1 MSWEKRSALSFTDW
15 WHIHKD
21 EAERCIGME
30 QVQKDL
36 RLQGEQIYLRPITI
50 EDTDMVVRW
59 RNDSK
64 VVENFIYREKISRE
78 EHLSWFHE
86 KIEAGL
92 VIQFIICDCQTDK
105 PLGSIYLQNFKE
117 VSRQAEEGI
126 FLGEE
131 EAYGRGIGT
140 EAAKLV
146 LEYAFKT
153 LQLHKLTARVLG
165 YNQGS
170 RKMHERAGYLKES
183 YLKDELFLNGKYED
197 LIFYG
202 AINPYEEKKKKV
214 SFIIP
219 CYRSEKTLEGVVCEI
234 RETMQ
239 TLTAYDYDIF
249 LINDC
254 SPDHTFSVIEQ
265 LCSQYDNI
273 TGINL
278 AKNFGQHA
286 ALMAGLRKSDGD
298 IVVCLDD
305 DGQTPANEVGKLLAG
320 IEEGSDVVY
329 AQYESKKHS
338 AFRNFGSWMN
348 DIMTR
353 VMLGKPKELHITSYF
368 AVKRFVVESML
379 AYEKS
384 YPYIIGLVLRAT
396 KNITNVPVKHRSREI
411 GTSGYTMKKL
421 LGLWFNG
428 FTAFSIL
435 PLRIATVAG
444 SAFAG
449 IGFLYGIYTIIKKL
463 VNPAVPLGFSSMM
476 SAIVFIG
483 GMLMLMLGLVGE
495 YVGRIYISI
504 NNSPQYVIREEIGHS
519 TDNDK

>member
-1 MSWEKRSALSFTDW
+1 
-15 WHIHKD
+15 
-21 EAERCIGME
+21 ME

-36 RLQGEQIYLRPITI
+36 RIRGSQIYLRPITI
-50 EDTDMVVRW
+50 EDTDNVVRW
-59 RNDSK
+59 RNDK
-64 VVENFIYREKISRE
+64 KIVENFIYRKKISRE
-78 EHLSWFHE
+78 EHLNWLQNKVE
-86 KIEAGL
+86 TGQ
-92 VIQFIICDCQTDK
+92 VIQFIICDLQTDK
-105 PLGSIYLQNFKE
+105 PLGSIYLQNFNE
-117 VSRQAEEGI
+117 TTRQAEEGI
-126 FLGEE
+126 FLGED

-140 EAAKLV
+140 EAAKLM
-146 LEYAFKT
+146 LEYAFTT
-153 LQLHKLTARVLG
+153 LKLHKLTARVLS

-170 RKMHERAGYLKES
+170 RKMHEKAGYQKES
-183 YLKDELFLNGKYED
+183 YLKDELFLDGKYED

-202 AINPYEEKKKKV
+202 AINPVEQEETRQENTDKRKKV

-219 CYRSEKTLEGVVCEI
+219 CYRSEKTLESVVKEI
-234 RETMQ
+234 RDTMQ
-239 TLTAYDYDIF
+239 TLTAYRYDIF
-249 LINDC
+249 LINDS
-254 SPDHTFSVIEQ
+254 SPDNTFEVIKK

-273 TGINL
+273 TGISL
-278 AKNFGQHA
+278 AKNFGQHS

-329 AQYESKKHS
+329 AQYDSKKHS

-353 VMLGKPKELHITSYF
+353 VMLGKPKDLHLTSYF
-368 AVKRFVVESML
+368 AAKRFVVESML
-379 AYEKS
+379 DYEKS

-396 KNITNVPVKHRSREI
+396 KNITNVPVNHRSREV
-411 GTSGYTMKKL
+411 GASGYTMKKL

-444 SAFAG
+444 SICAG
-449 IGFLYGIYTIIKKL
+449 MGFLYGIYTIIKRF
-463 VNPAVPLGFSSMM
+463 VNPAVPMGFSALM
-476 SAIVFIG
+476 SAIVFFG
-483 GMLMLMLGLVGE
+483 GMIMLMLGLVGE

-504 NNSPQYVIREEIGHS
+504 NNSPQYVIRDEVGHVVG
-519 TDNDK
+519 TE

>member
-1 MSWEKRSALSFTDW
+1 
-15 WHIHKD
+15 
-21 EAERCIGME
+21 ME
-30 QVQKDL
+30 QIQKDL
-36 RLQGEQIYLRPITI
+36 KIEGSQIYLRPITI
-50 EDTDMVVRW
+50 EDTDNVVRW
-59 RNDSK
+59 RNDK
-64 VVENFIYREKISRE
+64 RVVENFIYRKAISRE
-78 EHLSWFHE
+78 EHINWFHNKVE
-86 KIEAGL
+86 TGK
-92 VIQFIICDCQTDK
+92 VIQFIICDLENDK
-105 PLGSIYLQNFKE
+105 PLGSIYLQNIDE
-117 VSRQAEEGI
+117 NTRQAETGI

-140 EAAKLV
+140 EAIKLMSK
-146 LEYAFKT
+146 YAFET
-153 LQLHKLTARVLG
+153 LKMHKLIGRILS
-165 YNQGS
+165 YNWGS
-170 RKMHERAGYLKES
+170 RKMVEKAGYQQEACF
-183 YLKDELFLNGKYED
+183 KDELFLDGKYED
-197 LIFYG
+197 LTFYG
-202 AINPYEEKKKKV
+202 IINPAEIPNKTIQPTKKV

-219 CYRSEKTLEGVVCEI
+219 CYRSEKTLEGVIAEI
-234 RETMQ
+234 RDTMQ
-239 TLTAYDYDIF
+239 TLTAYQYDIF
-249 LINDC
+249 LVNDC
-254 SPDHTFSVIEQ
+254 SPDNTFSVIQ
-265 LCSQYDNI
+265 KLCKRYDNI
-273 TGINL
+273 TGISL

-320 IEEGSDVVY
+320 IEAGSDVVY

-348 DIMTR
+348 DLMTR
-353 VMLGKPKELHITSYF
+353 VMLGKSKDLHITSYF

-384 YPYIIGLVLRAT
+384 YPYVIGLVLRAT
-396 KNITNVPVKHRSREI
+396 KNITNVSVSHRSREV

-444 SAFAG
+444 STFAG
-449 IGFLYGIYTIIKKL
+449 VGFLYGIYTVIKKML
-463 VNPAVPLGFSSMM
+463 NPSVPMGFSALMT
-476 SAIVFIG
+476 AIVIFG

-504 NNSPQYVIREEIGHS
+504 NNSPQYVIREEIDHKRE
-519 TDNDK
+519 ND